1 MKSTSVKMNN
11 GMIYQYALALSEALS
26 DNDLQMPVAVLFSIE
41 KNKQT
46 LMAVAQDVEKY
57 RMDIIKKYG
66 EEVNGNYNVPQ
77 DKIEIA
83 NKELKDLFSIEQEV
97 KIYKFNIEDLGD
109 IKLTSSQMNA
119 ILFMIED

>member
-1 MKSTSVKMNN
+1 MKSISIKMNN
-11 GMIYQYALALSEALS
+11 GMIDQYALALNEALN
-26 DNDLQMPVAVLFSIE
+26 DNDLPMPVAVIFSIE

-46 LMAVAQDVEKY
+46 LMAAAQDVEKY

-66 EEVNGNYNVPQ
+66 EEIDGNYNVPQ

-83 NKELKDLFSIEQEV
+83 NKELQDLFSIEQEV
-97 KIYKFNIEDLGD
+97 SIYKFNIEDLGD
-109 IKLTSSQMNA
+109 IKLTSNQMNA

>member
-1 MKSTSVKMNN
+1 MRSVSIKMNN
-11 GMIYQYALALSEALS
+11 GMIYQYALTLNEALN
-26 DNDLQMPVAVLFSIE
+26 DNDLQMPVAVIFSIE

-46 LMAVAQDVEKY
+46 LMTVAQDVEKY

-66 EEVNGNYNVPQ
+66 EEVDGNYNVPQ

-83 NKELKDLFSIEQEV
+83 NKELQDLFSIEQEV
-97 KIYKFNIEDLGD
+97 NIYKFNIEDLGD
-109 IKLTSSQMNA
+109 IKLTSNQMNA

>member
-1 MKSTSVKMNN
+1 MKSVSIKMNN
-11 GMIYQYALALSEALS
+11 GMIYQYALTLNEVLN
-26 DNDLQMPVAVLFSIE
+26 DNDLQMPVAVIFSIE

-46 LMAVAQDVEKY
+46 LMSVAQDVEKY

-66 EEVNGNYNVPQ
+66 KEVDGNYNVPQ

-83 NKELKDLFSIEQEV
+83 NKELQDLFSIEQEV
-97 KIYKFNIEDLGD
+97 SIYKFNIEDLGD
-109 IKLTSSQMNA
+109 IKLTSNQMNA

>member
-1 MKSTSVKMNN
+1 MKSISIKMSN
-11 GMIYQYALALSEALS
+11 GIIYQYALALNEALN
-26 DNDLQMPVAVLFSIE
+26 DNDLPMPVAVIFSIE

-46 LMAVAQDVEKY
+46 LMAIAQDVEKY

-66 EEVNGNYNVPQ
+66 EEVNGNYNVPK

-109 IKLTSSQMNA
+109 IKLTSNQMNA

>member
-1 MKSTSVKMNN
+1 MKSIYIKMNN
-11 GMIYQYALALSEALS
+11 GMIYQYALTLNEALD
-26 DNDLQMPVAVLFSIE
+26 DNDLPMPVAVIFSIE

-66 EEVNGNYNVPQ
+66 EEIDGNYNVPK

-83 NKELKDLFSIEQEV
+83 NKELQDLFSIEQEV
-97 KIYKFNIEDLGD
+97 SIYKFNIEDLGD
-109 IKLTSSQMNA
+109 IKLTANQMNA

>member
-1 MKSTSVKMNN
+1 MKSVSIKMNN
-11 GMIYQYALALSEALS
+11 GMIYQYALTLNEALNN
-26 DNDLQMPVAVLFSIE
+26 NDLQMPVAVIFSIE

-46 LMAVAQDVEKY
+46 LMTIAQDVEKY

-83 NKELKDLFSIEQEV
+83 NKELQDLFSIEQEV
-97 KIYKFNIEDLGD
+97 NIYKFNIEDLGD
-109 IKLTSSQMNA
+109 IKLTSNQMNA

>member
-26 DNDLQMPVAVLFSIE
+26 DNDLQMPVAVIFSIE

-66 EEVNGNYNVPQ
+66 KEVDGNYNVPQ

-83 NKELKDLFSIEQEV
+83 NKELQDLFSIEQEV
-97 KIYKFNIEDLGD
+97 NIYKFNIEDLGD
-109 IKLTSSQMNA
+109 IKLTSNQMNA

>member
-1 MKSTSVKMNN
+1 MKSVSIKMNN
-11 GMIYQYALALSEALS
+11 GMIYQYALALNEALNN
-26 DNDLQMPVAVLFSIE
+26 NDLQMPVAVIFSIE

-46 LMAVAQDVEKY
+46 LMTVAQDVEKY

-66 EEVNGNYNVPQ
+66 EEVDGNYNVPQ

-109 IKLTSSQMNA
+109 IKLTSNQMNA

>member
-83 NKELKDLFSIEQEV
+83 NKELQDLFSIEQEV
-97 KIYKFNIEDLGD
+97 NIYKFNIEDLGD
-109 IKLTSSQMNA
+109 IKLTSNQMNA

>member
-1 MKSTSVKMNN
+1 MKNVSIKMNN
-11 GMIYQYALALSEALS
+11 GMIYQYALTLNKALN
-26 DNDLQMPVAVLFSIE
+26 DNDLQMPVAVIFSIE

-66 EEVNGNYNVPQ
+66 KEVDGNYNVPQ

-83 NKELKDLFSIEQEV
+83 NKELQDLFSIEQEV
-97 KIYKFNIEDLGD
+97 NIYKFNIEDLGD
-109 IKLTSSQMNA
+109 IKLTSNQMNA

>member
-1 MKSTSVKMNN
+1 MKSVSIKINN
-11 GMIYQYALALSEALS
+11 GMIYQYALTLNEVLN
-26 DNDLQMPVAVLFSIE
+26 DNDLQMPVAVIFSIE

-46 LMAVAQDVEKY
+46 LMAIAQDVEKY

-83 NKELKDLFSIEQEV
+83 NKELQDLFSIEQEV
-97 KIYKFNIEDLGD
+97 NIYKFNIEDLGD
-109 IKLTSSQMNA
+109 IKLTSNQMNA

>member
-1 MKSTSVKMNN
+1 MKSISMKMNN
-11 GMIYQYALALSEALS
+11 GIIYQYALTLNEALNN
-26 DNDLQMPVAVLFSIE
+26 NDLQMPVAVIFSIE

-66 EEVNGNYNVPQ
+66 EEVDGNYNVPQ

-83 NKELKDLFSIEQEV
+83 NKELQDLFSIEQEV
-97 KIYKFNIEDLGD
+97 NIYKFNIEDLGD
-109 IKLTSSQMNA
+109 IKLTPNQMNA

>member
-1 MKSTSVKMNN
+1 MKSVSIKMNN
-11 GMIYQYALALSEALS
+11 GMIYQYALTLNKALN
-26 DNDLQMPVAVLFSIE
+26 DDDLQMPVAVIFSIE

-66 EEVNGNYNVPQ
+66 KEVDGNYNVPQ

-97 KIYKFNIEDLGD
+97 NIYKFNIEDLGD
-109 IKLTSSQMNA
+109 IKLTSNQMNA

>member
-1 MKSTSVKMNN
+1 MKSISMKMNN
-11 GMIYQYALALSEALS
+11 GIIYQYALTLNEALNN
-26 DNDLQMPVAVLFSIE
+26 NDLQMPVAVIFSIE

-66 EEVNGNYNVPQ
+66 EEVDGNYNVPQ

-83 NKELKDLFSIEQEV
+83 NKELQDLFSIEQEV
-97 KIYKFNIEDLGD
+97 NIYKFNIEDLGD
-109 IKLTSSQMNA
+109 IKLTSNQMNA

>member
-1 MKSTSVKMNN
+1 MKSVSIKINN
-11 GMIYQYALALSEALS
+11 GMIYQYALTLNEALNN
-26 DNDLQMPVAVLFSIE
+26 NDLQMPVAVIFSIE

-46 LMAVAQDVEKY
+46 LMTIAQDIEKY

-83 NKELKDLFSIEQEV
+83 NKELQDLFSIEQEV
-97 KIYKFNIEDLGD
+97 NIYKFNIEDLGD
-109 IKLTSSQMNA
+109 IKLTSNQMNA

>member
-1 MKSTSVKMNN
+1 MKSIPIKMNN
-11 GMIYQYALALSEALS
+11 GMIYQYALILNEALN

-66 EEVNGNYNVPQ
+66 EEIDGNYNVPQ

-83 NKELKDLFSIEQEV
+83 NKELQDLFSIEQEV
-97 KIYKFNIEDLGD
+97 NIYKFNIEDLGD
-109 IKLTSSQMNA
+109 IKLTSNQMNA
-119 ILFMIED
+119 IIFMIED

>member
-1 MKSTSVKMNN
+1 MKSVSIKMNN
-11 GMIYQYALALSEALS
+11 GMIYQQALMLNEALN
-26 DNDLQMPVAVLFSIE
+26 DNDLQIPVAVLFSIE

-46 LMAVAQDVEKY
+46 LMAIAQDVEKY

-66 EEVNGNYNVPQ
+66 KEVDGNYNVPQ

-97 KIYKFNIEDLGD
+97 NIYKFNIEDLGD
-109 IKLTSSQMNA
+109 IKLTSNQMNA

>member
-1 MKSTSVKMNN
+1 MKSVSMKLNN
-11 GMIYQYALALSEALS
+11 GLIYQYALNLSEALN
-26 DNDLQMPVAVLFSIE
+26 DNDLQMPVAILFSIE

-46 LMAVAQDVEKY
+46 LMTVAQDIEKY

-77 DKIEIA
+77 EKIEIA
-83 NKELKDLFSIEQEV
+83 NKELQDLFSIEQDIN
-97 KIYKFNIEDLGD
+97 IYKFNIEDLGD
-109 IKLTSSQMNA
+109 IKLTSNQMNA

>member
-1 MKSTSVKMNN
+1 MKSVSIKMNN
-11 GMIYQYALALSEALS
+11 GMIYQYALALNEALN
-26 DNDLQMPVAVLFSIE
+26 DNDLQMPVAVIFSIE

-66 EEVNGNYNVPQ
+66 EEVDGNYNVPQ

-83 NKELKDLFSIEQEV
+83 NKELQDLFSIEQEV

-109 IKLTSSQMNA
+109 IKLTSNQMNA

>member
-1 MKSTSVKMNN
+1 MKSVSIKMNN
-11 GMIYQYALALSEALS
+11 GMIYQYALALNEALN
-26 DNDLQMPVAVLFSIE
+26 DNDLQMPVAVIFSIE

-46 LMAVAQDVEKY
+46 LMTVAQDVEKY

-66 EEVNGNYNVPQ
+66 EEVDGNYNVPQ

-83 NKELKDLFSIEQEV
+83 NKELQDLFSIEQEIN
-97 KIYKFNIEDLGD
+97 IYKFNIEDLGD
-109 IKLTSSQMNA
+109 IKLTANQMNA

>member
-1 MKSTSVKMNN
+1 MKSVSMKMNN
-11 GMIYQYALALSEALS
+11 GLIYQYALNLNEALN
-26 DNDLQMPVAVLFSIE
+26 DNDLQMPVAVIFSIE

-46 LMAVAQDVEKY
+46 LMAAAQDVEKY

-66 EEVNGNYNVPQ
+66 EEVDGNYNVPQ

-83 NKELKDLFSIEQEV
+83 NKELQDLFSIEQEIN
-97 KIYKFNIEDLGD
+97 IYKFNIEDLGD
-109 IKLTSSQMNA
+109 IKLTSNQMNA

>member
-1 MKSTSVKMNN
+1 MKNVSIKMNN
-11 GMIYQYALALSEALS
+11 GMIYQYALSLNKALN
-26 DNDLQMPVAVLFSIE
+26 DDDLQMPVAVIFSIE

-66 EEVNGNYNVPQ
+66 KEVDGNYNVPQ

-97 KIYKFNIEDLGD
+97 NIYKFNIEDLGD
-109 IKLTSSQMNA
+109 IKLTSNQMNA

>member
-1 MKSTSVKMNN
+1 MKSISIKMNN
-11 GMIYQYALALSEALS
+11 GMIYQYALALNEALN
-26 DNDLQMPVAVLFSIE
+26 DNDLQMPVAVIFSIE

-66 EEVNGNYNVPQ
+66 EEVDGNYNVPQ

-83 NKELKDLFSIEQEV
+83 NKELQDLFSIEQEV
-97 KIYKFNIEDLGD
+97 NIYKFNIEDLGD
-109 IKLTSSQMNA
+109 IKLNSNQMNA

>member
-1 MKSTSVKMNN
+1 MKSVSMKMNN
-11 GMIYQYALALSEALS
+11 GLIYQYALNLNEALN
-26 DNDLQMPVAVLFSIE
+26 DNDLQMPVAVIFSIE

-46 LMAVAQDVEKY
+46 LMTVAQDVEKY

-66 EEVNGNYNVPQ
+66 EEVDGNYNVPQ

-83 NKELKDLFSIEQEV
+83 NKELQDLFSIEQEV
-97 KIYKFNIEDLGD
+97 SIYKFNIEDLGD
-109 IKLTSSQMNA
+109 IKLTSNQMNA

>member
-1 MKSTSVKMNN
+1 MKSVSIKMNN
-11 GMIYQYALALSEALS
+11 GMIYQYALTLNEVLNN
-26 DNDLQMPVAVLFSIE
+26 NDLQMPVAVIFSIE

-46 LMAVAQDVEKY
+46 LMTIAQDIEKY

-83 NKELKDLFSIEQEV
+83 NKELQDLFSIEQEV
-97 KIYKFNIEDLGD
+97 NIYKFNIEDLGD
-109 IKLTSSQMNA
+109 IKLTSNQMNA

>member
-1 MKSTSVKMNN
+1 MKSIPIKMNN
-11 GMIYQYALALSEALS
+11 GMIYQYALALNEALN
-26 DNDLQMPVAVLFSIE
+26 DNDLPMPVAVIFSIE

-46 LMAVAQDVEKY
+46 LMAAAQDVEKY

-66 EEVNGNYNVPQ
+66 EEVDGNYNVPQ

-83 NKELKDLFSIEQEV
+83 NKELQDLFSIEQEV
-97 KIYKFNIEDLGD
+97 NIYKFNIEDLGD
-109 IKLTSSQMNA
+109 IKLTSNQMNA

>member
-1 MKSTSVKMNN
+1 MKSVSIKMNN
-11 GMIYQYALALSEALS
+11 GMIYQYALTLNEVLN
-26 DNDLQMPVAVLFSIE
+26 DNDLQMPVAVIFSIE

-46 LMAVAQDVEKY
+46 LMAIAQDVEKY

-66 EEVNGNYNVPQ
+66 EEVDGNYNVPQ

-83 NKELKDLFSIEQEV
+83 NKELQDLFSIEQEV
-97 KIYKFNIEDLGD
+97 NIYKFNIEDLGD
-109 IKLTSSQMNA
+109 IKLTSNQMDA

>member
-1 MKSTSVKMNN
+1 MKSIPIKMNN
-11 GMIYQYALALSEALS
+11 GMIYQYALALDEALN
-26 DNDLQMPVAVLFSIE
+26 DNDLQMPVAVIFSIE

-83 NKELKDLFSIEQEV
+83 NKELQDLFSIEQEV
-97 KIYKFNIEDLGD
+97 NIYKFNIEDLGD
-109 IKLTSSQMNA
+109 IKLTSNQMNA

>member
-1 MKSTSVKMNN
+1 MKSVSMKMNN
-11 GMIYQYALALSEALS
+11 GLIYQYALTLSEALN

-46 LMAVAQDVEKY
+46 LMTVAQDVEKY

-83 NKELKDLFSIEQEV
+83 NKELQDLFSIEQEV
-97 KIYKFNIEDLGD
+97 NIYKFNIEDLGD
-109 IKLTSSQMNA
+109 IKLTSNQMNA

>member
-1 MKSTSVKMNN
+1 MKSIPIKMNN
-11 GMIYQYALALSEALS
+11 GMIYQYALILNEALN

-66 EEVNGNYNVPQ
+66 EEVDGNYNVPQ

-83 NKELKDLFSIEQEV
+83 NKELQDLFSIEQEV

-109 IKLTSSQMNA
+109 IKLTSNQMNA

>member
-1 MKSTSVKMNN
+1 MKSVSIKMNN
-11 GMIYQYALALSEALS
+11 GMIYKYALALNEALN
-26 DNDLQMPVAVLFSIE
+26 DNDLQMPVAVIFSIE

-66 EEVNGNYNVPQ
+66 KEVDGNYNVPQ

-83 NKELKDLFSIEQEV
+83 NKELQDLFSIEQEV
-97 KIYKFNIEDLGD
+97 NIYKFNIEDLGD
-109 IKLTSSQMNA
+109 IKLTSNQMNA

>member
-1 MKSTSVKMNN
+1 MKSIPIKMNN
-11 GMIYQYALALSEALS
+11 GMIYQYALALNEALK
-26 DNDLQMPVAVLFSIE
+26 DNDLPMPVAVIFSIE

-46 LMAVAQDVEKY
+46 LMAAAQDGEKY

-66 EEVNGNYNVPQ
+66 KEVDGNYNVPQ

-83 NKELKDLFSIEQEV
+83 NKELQDLFSIEQEV
-97 KIYKFNIEDLGD
+97 NIYKFNIEDLGD
-109 IKLTSSQMNA
+109 IKLTSNQMNA

>member
-1 MKSTSVKMNN
+1 MKSISMKMNN
-11 GMIYQYALALSEALS
+11 GMIYQYALTLNEALNN
-26 DNDLQMPVAVLFSIE
+26 NDLQMPVAVIFSIE

-46 LMAVAQDVEKY
+46 LMTVAQDVEKY

-66 EEVNGNYNVPQ
+66 EEVDGNYNVPQ

-83 NKELKDLFSIEQEV
+83 NKELQDLFSIEQEIN
-97 KIYKFNIEDLGD
+97 IYKFNIEDLGD
-109 IKLTSSQMNA
+109 IKLTSNQMNA

>member
-1 MKSTSVKMNN
+1 MKSVSIKMNN
-11 GMIYQYALALSEALS
+11 GMIYQYALTLNEVLNN
-26 DNDLQMPVAVLFSIE
+26 NDLQMPVAVIFSIE

-66 EEVNGNYNVPQ
+66 EEVDCNYNVPQ

-83 NKELKDLFSIEQEV
+83 NKELQDLFSIEQEV
-97 KIYKFNIEDLGD
+97 NIYKFNIEDLGD
-109 IKLTSSQMNA
+109 IKLTSNQMNA

>member
-1 MKSTSVKMNN
+1 MKSVSMKLNN
-11 GMIYQYALALSEALS
+11 GLIYQYALNLSEALN
-26 DNDLQMPVAVLFSIE
+26 DNDLQMPVAILFSIE

-46 LMAVAQDVEKY
+46 LMTVAQDIEKY

-77 DKIEIA
+77 EKIEIA
-83 NKELKDLFSIEQEV
+83 NKELQDLFSIEQDIN
-97 KIYKFNIEDLGD
+97 IYKFNIEDLGD

>member
-1 MKSTSVKMNN
+1 MKSVSIKMNN
-11 GMIYQYALALSEALS
+11 GMIYQYALTLNKTLN
-26 DNDLQMPVAVLFSIE
+26 DNDLQMPVAVIFSIE

-66 EEVNGNYNVPQ
+66 KEVDGNYNVPQ

-83 NKELKDLFSIEQEV
+83 NKELQDLFSIEQEV
-97 KIYKFNIEDLGD
+97 NIYKFNIEDLGD
-109 IKLTSSQMNA
+109 IKLTSKQMNA

>member
-1 MKSTSVKMNN
+1 MKSVSIKMNN
-11 GMIYQYALALSEALS
+11 GMIYQYALTLNEALNN
-26 DNDLQMPVAVLFSIE
+26 NDLQMPVAVIFSIE

-46 LMAVAQDVEKY
+46 LMTIAQDIEKY

-66 EEVNGNYNVPQ
+66 EEVDGNYNVPQ

-97 KIYKFNIEDLGD
+97 NIYKFNIEDLGD
-109 IKLTSSQMNA
+109 IKLTSNQMNA

>member
-1 MKSTSVKMNN
+1 MKNVSIKMNN
-11 GMIYQYALALSEALS
+11 GMIYQYALTLNKALN
-26 DNDLQMPVAVLFSIE
+26 DDDLQMPVAVIFSIE

-57 RMDIIKKYG
+57 RIDIIKKYG
-66 EEVNGNYNVPQ
+66 KEVDGNYNVPQ

-97 KIYKFNIEDLGD
+97 NIYKFNIEDLGD
-109 IKLTSSQMNA
+109 IKLTSNQMNA

>member
-1 MKSTSVKMNN
+1 MKSISTKMNN
-11 GMIYQYALALSEALS
+11 GMIYQYALALNEALN
-26 DNDLQMPVAVLFSIE
+26 DNDLQMPVAVIFSIE

-46 LMAVAQDVEKY
+46 LMTVAQDVEKY

-66 EEVNGNYNVPQ
+66 EEVDGNYNVPQ

-83 NKELKDLFSIEQEV
+83 NKELQDLFSIEQEV
-97 KIYKFNIEDLGD
+97 NIYKFNIEDLGD
-109 IKLTSSQMNA
+109 IKLTSNQMNA